1 MNRHLV
7 IVAASCVAP
16 SLVAPSLAA
25 QAPVPAPDTV
35 YVVEYYYTARWGHAE
50 EFWRLYVKNH
60 LPVMRLEQERGHIR
74 DLVIERPRFHATE
87 DGRWD
92 FRVRITYPSAA
103 EHAKG
108 SPVTAEDRRRLY
120 PDQATFVREEQRR
133 FEILLAHW
141 DLPVERLAPGP

>member
-1 MNRHLV
+1 MRLACAIILSTACGV
-7 IVAASCVAP
+7 RTLPAQTAS
-16 SLVAPSLAA
+16 
-25 QAPVPAPDTV
+25 PVNDTV
-35 YVVEYYYTARWGHAE
+35 YVVEYYYTARWGYAE

-60 LPVMRLEQERGHIR
+60 LPVMMLEKERGHIR
-74 DLVIERPRFHATE
+74 DLVIERPRFHGTE

-103 EHAKG
+103 EHATA
-108 SPVTAEDRRRLY
+108 SPVTADDRRRLF

-141 DLPVERLAPGP
+141 DLPVERIAPGP

>member
-1 MNRHLV
+1 MRWSLL
-7 IVAASCVAP
+7 IVAGVCTASV
-16 SLVAPSLAA
+16 LGA
-25 QAPVPAPDTV
+25 QAPVPAGDTV
-35 YVVEYYYTARWGHAE
+35 YVVEYYYTARWGFAE
-50 EFWRLYVKNH
+50 EFWRLYIKNH
-60 LPVMRLEQERGHIR
+60 LPVLQLEQQRGHIR

-103 EHAKG
+103 EHARG
-108 SPVTAEDRRRLY
+108 SPVTADDRRRLF
-120 PDQATFVREEQRR
+120 PDQASFAREEQRR

>member
-1 MNRHLV
+1 MLS
-7 IVAASCVAP
+7 AACGVRTLPAQTP
-16 SLVAPSLAA
+16 S
-25 QAPVPAPDTV
+25 PVNDTA
-35 YVVEYYYTARWGHAE
+35 YVVEYYYTARWGYAD

-60 LPVMRLEQERGHIR
+60 LPVMMLEKERGHIR
-74 DLVIERPRFHATE
+74 DLVIERPRFHGTE

-103 EHAKG
+103 EHAKA
-108 SPVTAEDRRRLY
+108 SPVTADDRRRLF

>member
-7 IVAASCVAP
+7 IVAALCVAP
-16 SLVAPSLAA
+16 SLVAQS
-25 QAPVPAPDTV
+25 PVPASDTV
-35 YVVEYYYTARWGHAE
+35 YVVEYYYTARWGYAD

>member
-1 MNRHLV
+1 MRRTLLT
-7 IVAASCVAP
+7 VAGIFMASA
-16 SLVAPSLAA
+16 LVA
-25 QAPVPAPDTV
+25 QTPVPASDSV
-35 YVVEYYYTARWGHAE
+35 YVVEYYYTARWGFAD
-50 EFWRLYVKNH
+50 EFWQLYLKNH
-60 LPVMRLEQERGHIR
+60 LPVMRLEQQRGHIK

-108 SPVTAEDRRRLY
+108 SPVTAEDRRRLF

>member
-1 MNRHLV
+1 MRRTLLT
-7 IVAASCVAP
+7 AAGVFTASA
-16 SLVAPSLAA
+16 LVAQS
-25 QAPVPAPDTV
+25 PVPAPDTV
-35 YVVEYYYTARWGHAE
+35 YVVEYYYTARWGYAE

-74 DLVIERPRFHATE
+74 DLEIERPRFHATE

>member
-1 MNRHLV
+1 MNLRLLAVAGVCAAPALV
-7 IVAASCVAP
+7 
-16 SLVAPSLAA
+16 A
-25 QAPVPAPDTV
+25 QAPVSAGDTV
-35 YVVEYYYTARWGHAE
+35 YVVEYYYTARWGYAE

-74 DLVIERPRFHATE
+74 DLVIERPRFHGTE

-103 EHAKG
+103 EHAKA
-108 SPVTAEDRRRLY
+108 SPVTADDRRRLF

-141 DLPVERLAPGP
+141 DLPVERLASGP

>member
-1 MNRHLV
+1 MKRCLLAIAV
-7 IVAASCVAP
+7 IRAAP
-16 SLVAPSLAA
+16 SLMA
-25 QAPVPAPDTV
+25 QAPVPVADTV
-35 YVVEYYYTARWGHAE
+35 YVVEYYYTARWGYAE

-60 LPVMRLEQERGHIR
+60 LPVMMLERDRGHIR

-103 EHAKG
+103 EQAKG
-108 SPVTAEDRRRLY
+108 SPVTADDRRRLF

-133 FEILLAHW
+133 FEILRAHW
-141 DLPVERLAPGP
+141 DLPVERIVAGP

>member
-1 MNRHLV
+1 MRWSLLSVAGVVMAQALV
-7 IVAASCVAP
+7 
-16 SLVAPSLAA
+16 A
-25 QAPVPAPDTV
+25 QAPVPASDSV
-35 YVVEYYYTARWGHAE
+35 YVVEYYYTARWGYAD

-60 LPVMRLEQERGHIR
+60 LPVMMLEKERGHVR
-74 DLVIERPRFHATE
+74 DLVIERPRFHGTE

-108 SPVTAEDRRRLY
+108 SPVTAEDRRRLF
-120 PDQATFVREEQRR
+120 PDQETFQREEQRR

-141 DLPVERLAPGP
+141 DLPVERIVARP

>member
-1 MNRHLV
+1 MNRHLL
-7 IVAASCVAP
+7 IVAGLC
-16 SLVAPSLAA
+16 VAPSLAA
-25 QAPVPAPDTV
+25 QAPVPAADTV
-35 YVVEYYYTARWGHAE
+35 YVVEYYYTARWGYAE

-60 LPVMRLEQERGHIR
+60 LPVLRLEQERGHLSG
-74 DLVIERPRFHATE
+74 LVIERPRFHATE

-108 SPVTAEDRRRLY
+108 SPVTADDRRRLF

>member
-7 IVAASCVAP
+7 IFAGLC
-16 SLVAPSLAA
+16 VAPSLAA
-25 QAPVPAPDTV
+25 QAPTPVNDSV
-35 YVVEYYYTARWGHAE
+35 YVVEYYYTARWGYAE